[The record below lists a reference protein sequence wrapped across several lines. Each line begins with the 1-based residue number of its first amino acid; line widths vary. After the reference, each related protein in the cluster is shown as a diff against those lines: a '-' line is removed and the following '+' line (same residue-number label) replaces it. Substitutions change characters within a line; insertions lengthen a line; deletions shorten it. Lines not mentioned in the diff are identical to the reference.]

1 MPEKEILINSVY
13 QIQLMAYFFLKKK
26 KKGHVSQFRHPCH
39 KLYVTF
45 FYHKVLF

>member
-26 KKGHVSQFRHPCH
+26 KKDM
-39 KLYVTF
+39 
-45 FYHKVLF
+45 

>member
-26 KKGHVSQFRHPCH
+26 KK
-39 KLYVTF
+39 KDM
-45 FYHKVLF
+45 